1 MSVVANNKSLYDRQ
15 DVSFV
20 AALLRVFYCNLRR
33 GVVAMPID
41 PKCNRYILSQLT
53 DGDLDIAYQCRGVIA
68 FLHWDAAAKGGPR
81 FFG

>member
-15 DVSFV
+15 VVSFV

-41 PKCNRYILSQLT
+41 PKRSWFILSQLT
-53 DGDLDIAYQCRGVIA
+53 NCDLDIADQCRGVIA
-68 FLHWDAAAKGGPR
+68 LLH
-81 FFG
+81 